1 MSALRIRRQTARR
14 AWLVGGWLLACL
26 ATPLAVAAP
35 SGAEIYEETLKR
47 TPLFKDPILTAY
59 IEDLGRQ
66 VVAVSEMAGEEFTFT
81 LLDSPDLNAFATAD
95 NYVYVN
101 RGLLNY
107 VSNEAQLVSV
117 VAEAVTHI
125 TRKHVNQQS
134 SSATATKVILTIAA
148 VLANSDE
155 VYSAGMA
162 YGNSK
167 IRSLG
172 RRHELEA
179 DGSGAEYMA
188 KLGYDVDEMLAM
200 LSIMK
205 DFEILQK
212 NQARAKGAVR
222 PTYHG
227 VFASHPRNDARL
239 RAVVSRAKSL
249 SSDVQRDD
257 GAAAYRKLT
266 QGLVWGENFLAK
278 ENPAERYSNMA
289 WRVRFDLPEGWTQ
302 ASGTAPVVV
311 VGSQPE
317 GLATLSMQRL
327 ARTAQSPEEFLY
339 NQMNVA
345 AVESGEAIAP
355 ARLKGFSGI
364 LKEPSASL
372 NKEPSASPNEK
383 PSASLNEEP
392 SASLNEKP
400 LASLNKEPSASI
412 NEKPSASLNE
422 EPSASLNKEP
432 SASLNKKPNEK
443 PLASSNKNPAA
454 TPPST
459 TKSVRVAVIYYKLY
473 AYVFRGE
480 VVDGDNF
487 VEQDALFMDAIKTFR
502 PISRAEIAGQKPQRV
517 HYIRATGNTTFSGLA
532 KAFGLSKKDVDILRV
547 INGLYP
553 AGEPSAGDIIK
564 VFKQ

>member
-35 SGAEIYEETLKR
+35 SGAEIYAETLKR

-117 VAEAVTHI
+117 IAHEVAHI

-134 SSATATKVILTIAA
+134 SSATATKVISTIAA

-372 NKEPSASPNEK
+372 NKEPSASLNEK
-383 PSASLNEEP
+383 PL
-392 SASLNEKP
+392 ASLNEKP
-400 LASLNKEPSASI
+400 LASLNK
-412 NEKPSASLNE
+412 K
-422 EPSASLNKEP
+422 PSASLNKEP
-432 SASLNKKPNEK
+432 SASLNEKPNEK

>member
-1 MSALRIRRQTARR
+1 MSALQIRRQTARR

-117 VAEAVTHI
+117 IAHEVAHI

-134 SSATATKVILTIAA
+134 SSATATKVISTIAA

-249 SSDVQRDD
+249 SSDEQRDD

-302 ASGTAPVVV
+302 ASGTAPVAV

-345 AVESGEAIAP
+345 AVQSGEAIAP

-372 NKEPSASPNEK
+372 NEK
-383 PSASLNEEP
+383 PV
-392 SASLNEKP
+392 
-400 LASLNKEPSASI
+400 
-412 NEKPSASLNE
+412 
-422 EPSASLNKEP
+422 
-432 SASLNKKPNEK
+432 
-443 PLASSNKNPAA
+443 ASSNKNPAA

-487 VEQDALFMDAIKTFR
+487 IEQDALFMDAIKTFR
-502 PISRAEIAGQKPQRV
+502 PISRAEIAGQKPQLV
-517 HYIRATGNTTFSGLA
+517 HYIKATGNTTFSGLA

-553 AGEPSAGDIIK
+553 TGEPSAGDIIK

>member
-1 MSALRIRRQTARR
+1 MARR
-14 AWLVGGWLLACL
+14 KPTGASAYRYWLAAGWLAACL
-26 ATPLAVAAP
+26 SAPSAAAAP
-35 SGAEIYEETLKR
+35 SGKEFYEETLKR
-47 TPLFKDPILTAY
+47 TPLFKDPLLTAY

-66 VVAVSEMAGEEFTFT
+66 VVAVSEMAGEEFIFT
-81 LLDSPDLNAFATAD
+81 LLDSPELNAFATAD

-117 VAEAVTHI
+117 IAHEVAHI
-125 TRKHVNQQS
+125 TRKHVDKQS
-134 SSATATKVILTIAA
+134 SSGTATKVISTIAA
-148 VLANSDE
+148 VLANSEE

-188 KLGYDVDEMLAM
+188 KLGYDVDQMLAM

-205 DFEILQK
+205 DYEILQK
-212 NQARAKGAVR
+212 QRARAKGAVR

-227 VFASHPRNDARL
+227 VFASHPRNDSRL

-249 SSDVQRDD
+249 NLKNSRDD
-257 GAAAYRKLT
+257 GAIAYRKLT
-266 QGLVWGENFLAK
+266 QGLIWGENFLAK
-278 ENPAERYSNMA
+278 ETPTERYSNIA
-289 WRVRFDLPEGWTQ
+289 WRVRFDLPEDWTQ
-302 ASGTAPVVV
+302 TSGVAPFAVT
-311 VGSQPE
+311 GSQPE
-317 GLATLSMQRL
+317 GLATLSMTRL
-327 ARTAQSPEEFLY
+327 ARTAQSPEEYLY
-339 NQMNVA
+339 NQLNIT
-345 AVESGEAIAP
+345 AVTDGAEITP

-364 LKEPSASL
+364 LKQRDANDNSE
-372 NKEPSASPNEK
+372 NKAEQK
-383 PSASLNEEP
+383 
-392 SASLNEKP
+392 
-400 LASLNKEPSASI
+400 SI
-412 NEKPSASLNE
+412 
-422 EPSASLNKEP
+422 
-432 SASLNKKPNEK
+432 
-443 PLASSNKNPAA
+443 
-454 TPPST
+454 
-459 TKSVRVAVIYYKLY
+459 RIAVIYYKLS

-480 VVDGDNF
+480 VLDGNDF
-487 VEQDALFMDAIKTFR
+487 AEQDELFVNAINTFR

-517 HYIRATGNTTFSGLA
+517 HYVKATGNTTFSGLA

-553 AGEPSAGDIIK
+553 AGEPISGAIIK

>member
-26 ATPLAVAAP
+26 ATPLVVAAP

-117 VAEAVTHI
+117 IAHEVAHI

-134 SSATATKVILTIAA
+134 SSATATKVISTIAA

-212 NQARAKGAVR
+212 NQARAKGVVR

-372 NKEPSASPNEK
+372 NKEPSAS
-383 PSASLNEEP
+383 LNKEP
-392 SASLNEKP
+392 SASLNEQ
-400 LASLNKEPSASI
+400 
-412 NEKPSASLNE
+412 
-422 EPSASLNKEP
+422 PSASLNKEP
-432 SASLNKKPNEK
+432 SASRNEQPSASVDEK

>member
-14 AWLVGGWLLACL
+14 TWLVGGWLLACL
-26 ATPLAVAAP
+26 ATPLAIAAP

-47 TPLFKDPILTAY
+47 TPLFNDPILTTY
-59 IEDLGRQ
+59 IEDLGRK
-66 VVAVSEMAGEEFTFT
+66 VVAVSEMAGKEFTFT
-81 LLDSPDLNAFATAD
+81 LLDSPELNAFATAD

-117 VAEAVTHI
+117 IAHEVAHI

-134 SSATATKVILTIAA
+134 SSATATKVISTIAA
-148 VLANSDE
+148 VLANSEE

-172 RRHELEA
+172 RNHELEA
-179 DGSGAEYMA
+179 DSSGAEYMA

-205 DFEILQK
+205 DFEIMQK

-249 SSDVQRDD
+249 SSDVRRDD

-266 QGLVWGENFLAK
+266 QGLIWGENFLAK
-278 ENPAERYSNMA
+278 ETPAERYSNMA

-302 ASGTAPVVV
+302 ASGTAPVAV

-339 NQMNVA
+339 NQMNVT

-364 LKEPSASL
+364 LKEPAASFNEEPSASP
-372 NKEPSASPNEK
+372 NKEPSASPNK
-383 PSASLNEEP
+383 EP
-392 SASLNEKP
+392 SASP
-400 LASLNKEPSASI
+400 NKEPSASPNKELSASL
-412 NEKPSASLNE
+412 NEKPSASLN
-422 EPSASLNKEP
+422 KEP
-432 SASLNKKPNEK
+432 P
-443 PLASSNKNPAA
+443 ASSNKNPAA
-454 TPPST
+454 SRPNTA
-459 TKSVRVAVIYYKLY
+459 KSVRVAVIYYKLN

-487 VEQDALFMDAIKTFR
+487 AEQDALFMDAIKTFR

-517 HYIRATGNTTFSGLA
+517 HYIKATGNTTFSGLA
-532 KAFGLSKKDVDILRV
+532 KAFDLSKKDVDILRV

-553 AGEPSAGDIIK
+553 DGEPSSGDIIK

>member
-1 MSALRIRRQTARR
+1 MSALQIRRQTARR

-117 VAEAVTHI
+117 IAHEVAHI

-134 SSATATKVILTIAA
+134 SSATATKVISTIAA

-249 SSDVQRDD
+249 SSDEQRDD

-302 ASGTAPVVV
+302 ASGTAPVAV

-345 AVESGEAIAP
+345 AVQSGEAIAP

-372 NKEPSASPNEK
+372 NEK
-383 PSASLNEEP
+383 PV
-392 SASLNEKP
+392 
-400 LASLNKEPSASI
+400 
-412 NEKPSASLNE
+412 
-422 EPSASLNKEP
+422 
-432 SASLNKKPNEK
+432 
-443 PLASSNKNPAA
+443 ASSNKNPAA

-480 VVDGDNF
+480 VVDGENF

-502 PISRAEIAGQKPQRV
+502 PISQAEIAGQKPQRV
-517 HYIRATGNTTFSGLA
+517 QYIKATGNTTFSGLA

-553 AGEPSAGDIIK
+553 TGEPSAGDIIK

>member
-117 VAEAVTHI
+117 IAHEVAHI

-134 SSATATKVILTIAA
+134 SSATATKVISTIAA

-257 GAAAYRKLT
+257 GAAAYRNLT

-339 NQMNVA
+339 NQMKVA

-392 SASLNEKP
+392 SAS
-400 LASLNKEPSASI
+400 I

-422 EPSASLNKEP
+422 EP

>member
-1 MSALRIRRQTARR
+1 MSALQIRRQTARR

-117 VAEAVTHI
+117 IAHEVAHI

-134 SSATATKVILTIAA
+134 SSATATKVISTIAA

-249 SSDVQRDD
+249 SSDEQRDD

-302 ASGTAPVVV
+302 ASGTAPVAV

-372 NKEPSASPNEK
+372 NEK
-383 PSASLNEEP
+383 PV
-392 SASLNEKP
+392 
-400 LASLNKEPSASI
+400 
-412 NEKPSASLNE
+412 
-422 EPSASLNKEP
+422 
-432 SASLNKKPNEK
+432 
-443 PLASSNKNPAA
+443 ASSNKNPAA
-454 TPPST
+454 IPPST

-487 VEQDALFMDAIKTFR
+487 IEQDALFMDAIKTFR

>member
-1 MSALRIRRQTARR
+1 MRSRWRTARR

-35 SGAEIYEETLKR
+35 SGAEIYQQTLKR
-47 TPLFKDPILTAY
+47 TPLFKDPVLTAY

-66 VVAVSEMAGEEFTFT
+66 VVAVSEMAGKEFTFT

-117 VAEAVTHI
+117 IAHEVAHI

-134 SSATATKVILTIAA
+134 SSATATKVISTIAA

-302 ASGTAPVVV
+302 ASGTAPVAV

-345 AVESGEAIAP
+345 AVEGGEAIAP

-364 LKEPSASL
+364 LKEPSV
-372 NKEPSASPNEK
+372 
-383 PSASLNEEP
+383 
-392 SASLNEKP
+392 
-400 LASLNKEPSASI
+400 
-412 NEKPSASLNE
+412 
-422 EPSASLNKEP
+422 SLNKEP
-432 SASLNKKPNEK
+432 SASLNKAPSASPNKEPSASLNQKPSASLNEK
-443 PLASSNKNPAA
+443 PLASSNKNPAV
-454 TPPST
+454 TPPNT

-487 VEQDALFMDAIKTFR
+487 IEQDALFIDAIKTFR

-532 KAFGLSKKDVDILRV
+532 KVFDLSKKDVDILRV

>member
-117 VAEAVTHI
+117 IAHEVAHI

-134 SSATATKVILTIAA
+134 SSATATKVISTIAA

-372 NKEPSASPNEK
+372 NKEPSASLNEK
-383 PSASLNEEP
+383 PLASLNEEP

-400 LASLNKEPSASI
+400 
-412 NEKPSASLNE
+412 
-422 EPSASLNKEP
+422 SASLNKEP
-432 SASLNKKPNEK
+432 SASLNEKPNEK

>member
-1 MSALRIRRQTARR
+1 MSALQIRRQTPRR

-35 SGAEIYEETLKR
+35 SGAEIYEQTLKR
-47 TPLFKDPILTAY
+47 TPLFKDPVLTAY

-66 VVAVSEMAGEEFTFT
+66 VVAVSEMAGKEFTFT

-117 VAEAVTHI
+117 IAHEVAHI

-134 SSATATKVILTIAA
+134 SSATATKVISTIAA

-302 ASGTAPVVV
+302 ASGTAPVAV

-364 LKEPSASL
+364 LKEPSVSL
-372 NKEPSASPNEK
+372 NKEPSASPNK
-383 PSASLNEEP
+383 EP

-400 LASLNKEPSASI
+400 LAS
-412 NEKPSASLNE
+412 
-422 EPSASLNKEP
+422 
-432 SASLNKKPNEK
+432 
-443 PLASSNKNPAA
+443 SNKNPAV

>member
-117 VAEAVTHI
+117 IAHEVAHI

-134 SSATATKVILTIAA
+134 SSATATKVISTIAA

-372 NKEPSASPNEK
+372 NKEPSASLNEK
-383 PSASLNEEP
+383 PL
-392 SASLNEKP
+392 ASLNEKP
-400 LASLNKEPSASI
+400 LASLNKEPSASLDK
-412 NEKPSASLNE
+412 EPSASLNE
-422 EPSASLNKEP
+422 QPSASLNKEP
-432 SASLNKKPNEK
+432 SASLNEKPNEK

>member
-1 MSALRIRRQTARR
+1 MSALQIRRQTARR

-117 VAEAVTHI
+117 IAHEVAHI

-134 SSATATKVILTIAA
+134 SSATATKVISTIAA

-249 SSDVQRDD
+249 SSDEQRDD

-302 ASGTAPVVV
+302 ASGTAPVAV

-364 LKEPSASL
+364 LKEPSV
-372 NKEPSASPNEK
+372 
-383 PSASLNEEP
+383 
-392 SASLNEKP
+392 SLNEKP
-400 LASLNKEPSASI
+400 LASSD
-412 NEKPSASLNE
+412 
-422 EPSASLNKEP
+422 
-432 SASLNKKPNEK
+432 
-443 PLASSNKNPAA
+443 KNPAA

-487 VEQDALFMDAIKTFR
+487 IEQDALFMDAIKTFR
-502 PISRAEIAGQKPQRV
+502 PISRAEIAGQKPQLV
-517 HYIRATGNTTFSGLA
+517 HYIKATGNTTFSGLA

-553 AGEPSAGDIIK
+553 TGEPSAGDIIK

>member
-14 AWLVGGWLLACL
+14 AWLVSGWLLACL

-117 VAEAVTHI
+117 IAHEVAHI

-134 SSATATKVILTIAA
+134 SSATATKVISTIAA

-345 AVESGEAIAP
+345 AVKSGEAIAP

-412 NEKPSASLNE
+412 NEK
-422 EPSASLNKEP
+422 P

>member
-1 MSALRIRRQTARR
+1 
-14 AWLVGGWLLACL
+14 
-26 ATPLAVAAP
+26 
-35 SGAEIYEETLKR
+35 
-47 TPLFKDPILTAY
+47 
-59 IEDLGRQ
+59 
-66 VVAVSEMAGEEFTFT
+66 
-81 LLDSPDLNAFATAD
+81 
-95 NYVYVN
+95 
-101 RGLLNY
+101 
-107 VSNEAQLVSV
+107 
-117 VAEAVTHI
+117 
-125 TRKHVNQQS
+125 
-134 SSATATKVILTIAA
+134 
-148 VLANSDE
+148 
-155 VYSAGMA
+155 
-162 YGNSK
+162 
-167 IRSLG
+167 
-172 RRHELEA
+172 
-179 DGSGAEYMA
+179 
-188 KLGYDVDEMLAM
+188 M

-302 ASGTAPVVV
+302 ASGTAPVAV

-345 AVESGEAIAP
+345 AVQSGEAIAP

-364 LKEPSASL
+364 LKEPSASP
-372 NKEPSASPNEK
+372 NKEPSV
-383 PSASLNEEP
+383 
-392 SASLNEKP
+392 SLNEKP
-400 LASLNKEPSASI
+400 LASSD
-412 NEKPSASLNE
+412 
-422 EPSASLNKEP
+422 
-432 SASLNKKPNEK
+432 
-443 PLASSNKNPAA
+443 KNPAA

-480 VVDGDNF
+480 VVDGENF

-502 PISRAEIAGQKPQRV
+502 PISQAEIAGQKPQRV
-517 HYIRATGNTTFSGLA
+517 QYIKATGNTTFSGLA

-553 AGEPSAGDIIK
+553 TGEPSAGDIIK

>member
-1 MSALRIRRQTARR
+1 MSALQIRRQTARH

-117 VAEAVTHI
+117 IAHEVAHI

-134 SSATATKVILTIAA
+134 SSATATKVISTIAA

-249 SSDVQRDD
+249 SSDEQRDD

-302 ASGTAPVVV
+302 ASGTAPVAV

-372 NKEPSASPNEK
+372 N
-383 PSASLNEEP
+383 
-392 SASLNEKP
+392 
-400 LASLNKEPSASI
+400 
-412 NEKPSASLNE
+412 
-422 EPSASLNKEP
+422 
-432 SASLNKKPNEK
+432 EK
-443 PLASSNKNPAA
+443 PLASSDKNPAA

-487 VEQDALFMDAIKTFR
+487 IEQDALFMDAIKTFR
-502 PISRAEIAGQKPQRV
+502 PISRAEIAGQKPQLV
-517 HYIRATGNTTFSGLA
+517 HYIKATGNTTFSGLA

>member
-117 VAEAVTHI
+117 IAHEVAHI

-134 SSATATKVILTIAA
+134 SSATATKVISTIAA

-345 AVESGEAIAP
+345 AVKSGEAIAP

-422 EPSASLNKEP
+422 EP

>member
-1 MSALRIRRQTARR
+1 MRSRWRTAHR

-26 ATPLAVAAP
+26 TAPLAGAAP
-35 SGAEIYEETLKR
+35 SGAEIYQETLKR

-66 VVAVSEMAGEEFTFT
+66 VVAVSEMAGEEFIFT

-117 VAEAVTHI
+117 IAHEVAHI

-134 SSATATKVILTIAA
+134 SSATATKVISTIAA

-212 NQARAKGAVR
+212 DQARAKGAVR

-249 SSDVQRDD
+249 NSNVQRDD

-302 ASGTAPVVV
+302 ASGTAPVAV

-317 GLATLSMQRL
+317 GLATLSMHRL
-327 ARTAQSPEEFLY
+327 ARTGQSPEEFLY
-339 NQMNVA
+339 NQMNVP
-345 AVESGEAIAP
+345 AVEGGEAITP
-355 ARLKGFSGI
+355 ARLKGFSGV
-364 LKEPSASL
+364 L
-372 NKEPSASPNEK
+372 KEPSASPNK
-383 PSASLNEEP
+383 DPTTTR
-392 SASLNEKP
+392 
-400 LASLNKEPSASI
+400 
-412 NEKPSASLNE
+412 
-422 EPSASLNKEP
+422 
-432 SASLNKKPNEK
+432 PN
-443 PLASSNKNPAA
+443 
-454 TPPST
+454 TM
-459 TKSVRVAVIYYKLY
+459 KSVRVAVIYYKLN

-480 VVDGDNF
+480 VVDVDNF
-487 VEQDALFMDAIKTFR
+487 AEQDALFMDAIKTFR

-517 HYIRATGNTTFSGLA
+517 HYIRATGSTTFSGLA
-532 KAFGLSKKDVDILRV
+532 KVFDLSKKDVDILRV

-553 AGEPSAGDIIK
+553 AGEPSAGDIVK

>member
-117 VAEAVTHI
+117 IAHEVAHI

-134 SSATATKVILTIAA
+134 SSATATKVISTIAA

-345 AVESGEAIAP
+345 AVKSGEAIAP

-422 EPSASLNKEP
+422 EPSASLNKK
-432 SASLNKKPNEK
+432 SNEK

>member
-1 MSALRIRRQTARR
+1 MSALQIRRQTARR

-117 VAEAVTHI
+117 IAHEVAHI

-134 SSATATKVILTIAA
+134 SSATATKVISTIAA

-302 ASGTAPVVV
+302 ASGTAPVAV

-345 AVESGEAIAP
+345 AVQSGEAIAP

-372 NKEPSASPNEK
+372 NEK
-383 PSASLNEEP
+383 PV
-392 SASLNEKP
+392 
-400 LASLNKEPSASI
+400 
-412 NEKPSASLNE
+412 
-422 EPSASLNKEP
+422 
-432 SASLNKKPNEK
+432 
-443 PLASSNKNPAA
+443 ASSNKNPAA

-487 VEQDALFMDAIKTFR
+487 IEQDALFMDAIKTFR
-502 PISRAEIAGQKPQRV
+502 PISRAEIAGQKPQLV
-517 HYIRATGNTTFSGLA
+517 HYIKATGNTTFSGLA

-553 AGEPSAGDIIK
+553 TGEPSAGDIIK

>member
-117 VAEAVTHI
+117 IAHEVAHI

-134 SSATATKVILTIAA
+134 SSATATKVISTIAA

-372 NKEPSASPNEK
+372 NKEPSAS
-383 PSASLNEEP
+383 
-392 SASLNEKP
+392 LNEKP
-400 LASLNKEPSASI
+400 LASLNEEPQ
-412 NEKPSASLNE
+412 PSASLIK
-422 EPSASLNKEP
+422 SL
-432 SASLNKKPNEK
+432 SFA
-443 PLASSNKNPAA
+443 
-454 TPPST
+454 
-459 TKSVRVAVIYYKLY
+459 
-473 AYVFRGE
+473 
-480 VVDGDNF
+480 
-487 VEQDALFMDAIKTFR
+487 
-502 PISRAEIAGQKPQRV
+502 
-517 HYIRATGNTTFSGLA
+517 
-532 KAFGLSKKDVDILRV
+532 
-547 INGLYP
+547 
-553 AGEPSAGDIIK
+553 
-564 VFKQ
+564 

>member
-1 MSALRIRRQTARR
+1 MSALQIRRQTPRR

-35 SGAEIYEETLKR
+35 SGAEIYQQTLKR
-47 TPLFKDPILTAY
+47 TPLFKDPVLTAY

-66 VVAVSEMAGEEFTFT
+66 VVAVSEMAGKEFTFT

-117 VAEAVTHI
+117 IAHEVAHI

-134 SSATATKVILTIAA
+134 SSATATKVISTIAA

-302 ASGTAPVVV
+302 ASGTAPVAV

-345 AVESGEAIAP
+345 AVEGGEAIAP

-364 LKEPSASL
+364 LKEPSVSL
-372 NKEPSASPNEK
+372 NKEPSASLNKAPSASPNKAPSASPNKAPSASPNKE
-383 PSASLNEEP
+383 PSASLNKEP

-400 LASLNKEPSASI
+400 LASLN
-412 NEKPSASLNE
+412 
-422 EPSASLNKEP
+422 
-432 SASLNKKPNEK
+432 EK
-443 PLASSNKNPAA
+443 PLASSNNNPAV
-454 TPPST
+454 TPPNT

-487 VEQDALFMDAIKTFR
+487 IEQDALFIDAIKTFR

-532 KAFGLSKKDVDILRV
+532 KVFDLSKKDVDILRV

>member
-1 MSALRIRRQTARR
+1 MSALQIRRQTPRR

-35 SGAEIYEETLKR
+35 SGAEIYQQTLKR
-47 TPLFKDPILTAY
+47 TPLFKDPVLTAY

-66 VVAVSEMAGEEFTFT
+66 VVAVSEMAGKEFTFT

-117 VAEAVTHI
+117 IAHEVAHI

-134 SSATATKVILTIAA
+134 SSATATKVISTIAA

-302 ASGTAPVVV
+302 ASGTAPVAV

-345 AVESGEAIAP
+345 AVEGGEAIAP

-364 LKEPSASL
+364 FKEPSASLNKAPSASL
-372 NKEPSASPNEK
+372 NKEPSASPN
-383 PSASLNEEP
+383 
-392 SASLNEKP
+392 
-400 LASLNKEPSASI
+400 
-412 NEKPSASLNE
+412 
-422 EPSASLNKEP
+422 KEP
-432 SASLNKKPNEK
+432 SASLNQKPSASLNEK
-443 PLASSNKNPAA
+443 PLASSNKNPAV
-454 TPPST
+454 TPPNT

-487 VEQDALFMDAIKTFR
+487 IEQDALFIDAIKTFR

-532 KAFGLSKKDVDILRV
+532 KVFDLSKKDVDILRV